1 LNLGK
6 KRRRQTWIS
15 ARNQPR
21 AIRWILS
28 RSLSDI
34 SLSERLLD
42 VAAALTLH
50 DGGVGPVIVRRV
62 TLRALREEFSGRV
75 PPGLGHDRDP
85 ARATFRRAMPHH
97 A

>member
-1 LNLGK
+1 MEGFAE
-6 KRRRQTWIS
+6 R
-15 ARNQPR
+15 AR
-21 AIRWILS
+21 RWILS

-34 SLSERLLD
+34 SLSEGLLD